1 MGQTRKKGVY
11 KLYMFRHS
19 VSCSN
24 LARKMDNPLDAN
36 LYTDP
41 ELTREGRAYASALR
55 PYALKYIRKP
65 FVTAVSYL
73 MRTHQTAQLLLN
85 PKKMYIIPYI
95 SELGKWFQENTPIP
109 ADLQAQLLEQKL
121 NNKSLIA
128 LRDYKYYKADMK
140 PYDEKEQFQEFLKW
154 MGKHLPSLTD
164 RGKKSLAIVSHWGVI
179 QDIVKQHTGFEPH
192 KIHNCDMLELDLVI
206 QNGMA
211 KIQNLKRGLY
221 APESMFTW
229 DDKQQY
235 ENHGCRLPVGP
246 FKERRSLNHTT
257 KLLPRG
263 SSIVGPFKRKTLKK
277 KRDSP

>member
-41 ELTREGRAYASALR
+41 ELTREGRALATSLR

-65 FVTAVSYL
+65 FATAVSYL

-85 PKKMYIIPYI
+85 PKKMYIIPHI
-95 SELGKWFQENTPIP
+95 SELGRWFQENTPIP

-121 NNKSLIA
+121 NNKSLIP
-128 LRDYKYYKADMK
+128 LRDYTYYKDDMT
-140 PYDEKEQFQEFLKW
+140 PYNEKQQFQEFLKW
-154 MGKHLPSLTD
+154 MGKHLPTITD
-164 RGKKSLAIVSHWGVI
+164 RGKKSLAVVSHWGFI
-179 QDIVKQHTGFEPH
+179 QDIIKQYTGFEPH
-192 KIHNCDMLELDLVI
+192 KIQNCDLLELDLTI
-206 QNGMA
+206 QNGVA

-221 APESMFTW
+221 APESMFEW
-229 DDKQQY
+229 DSKQQY
-235 ENHGCRLPVGP
+235 KDHGCRLSVGP
-246 FKERRSLNHTT
+246 FKERRSST
-257 KLLPRG
+257 KL
-263 SSIVGPFKRKTLKK
+263 SSKGERPFQRKTLKK
-277 KRDSP
+277 KRD